1 MAVQGTIKEIQNEIY
16 HNRKGLI
23 MKKIAMAGL
32 ITVLIAVCQVRAAD
46 KDFTTS
52 GEINVGENWDVVS
65 VYNDPTVVDMFGGTI
80 QWFHTYD
87 SSTTNIYGGDVLW
100 GIYTYNSSRVNIYG
114 GNIDLEVLG
123 LGDSSTLNVYGGG
136 LDVGN
141 APAFSE
147 LSTVNIYG
155 YGFDYDGAGILTGF
169 LQDDSPFIFRELP
182 PSRYAHINLIPEPAT
197 ILLFGLGGIL
207 LRKRN

>member
-1 MAVQGTIKEIQNEIY
+1 
-16 HNRKGLI
+16 
-23 MKKIAMAGL
+23 MKKSNIYKLGIMFAVVM
-32 ITVLIAVCQVRAAD
+32 LIAVCQVRAAD

-52 GEINVGENWDVVS
+52 GEINIGENWDIVS

-80 QWFHTYD
+80 QWLHTYD

-100 GIYTYNSSRVNIYG
+100 GIYTNNSSTVNIYG

-123 LGDSSTLNVYGGG
+123 TRDSSTLNVYGGG

-141 APAFSE
+141 SPIFYE

-155 YGFDYDGAGILTGF
+155 YGFDYDGSGVLTGF
-169 LQDDSPFIFRELP
+169 LSDDSSFIFRELS
-182 PSRYAHINLIPEPAT
+182 PSDYAHLNLIPEPAT

-207 LRKRN
+207 LRKRR

>member
-1 MAVQGTIKEIQNEIY
+1 MFRKQILAILAAVMLFG
-16 HNRKGLI
+16 
-23 MKKIAMAGL
+23 
-32 ITVLIAVCQVRAAD
+32 VCPVRAAD
-46 KDFTTS
+46 KDFTSS
-52 GEINVGENWDVVS
+52 GEINVGDNWDIVS
-65 VYNDPTVVDMFGGTI
+65 VYNDPTIVDMFGGTI

-100 GIYTYNSSRVNIYG
+100 GIYTNNSSTVNIYG

-123 LGDSSTLNVYGGG
+123 LGGSSTLNVYGGG

-141 APAFSE
+141 SPGFSE

-155 YGFDYDGAGILTGF
+155 YGFDYDGAGVLTGF
-169 LQDDSPFIFRELP
+169 LSDDSSFIFRELG
-182 PSRYAHINLIPEPAT
+182 PSNYAHLNLIPEPAT
-197 ILLFGLGGIL
+197 VLLLGVGTIL